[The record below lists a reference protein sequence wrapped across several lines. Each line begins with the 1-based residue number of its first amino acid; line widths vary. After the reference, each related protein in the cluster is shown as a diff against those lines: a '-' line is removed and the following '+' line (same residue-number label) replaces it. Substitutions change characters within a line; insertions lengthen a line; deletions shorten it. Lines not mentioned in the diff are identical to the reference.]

1 MGNSG
6 KKRYDLMKRSGL
18 ISILFLACLAPPE
31 AGRGQEVTWS
41 VQEPSAGWIGFYFG
55 FAKAVVDGREQTVV
69 LVEEVVEGSPA
80 ALAEMTVGDMV
91 THLDGQPVSPE
102 LFTSLRQTLEPGDL
116 VRLTVIHEGQT
127 SERLVEAVRPPAR
140 IRVTP
145 DADEMIIHLETLSEG
160 ILRNLDSVR
169 LSIEGLRVTGD
180 SGEVSVHVL
189 RSPSTARHEG
199 EIGFSFHMRDVFLDS
214 LAFRP
219 DLLFTAPDLALPFEA
234 LIVQSDATMGLKEEL
249 ARLRKELT
257 GVQRAALSRQR
268 ELSAAIRGPIEEIL
282 REDEQYQQYR
292 AQEAEL
298 VAQRAQ
304 LAERLKRV
312 SEEELQKQWAEMR
325 NRSEEAFLEAQRAR
339 IDVLREAERD
349 QRELERERRSIYQ
362 YRVDPETDESGWV
375 RFRSPIIEGQTV
387 VYGAQLAPLN
397 PQLAEYFSVEN
408 GVMVIDVLEDTPASD
423 AGLQGG
429 DIIVSVA
436 GEDVETLSDLRFGLS
451 AFEGTLRIGV
461 IRKGQP
467 VEVQIRR

>member
-1 MGNSG
+1 MSC
-6 KKRYDLMKRSGL
+6 DLMKRSGL
-18 ISILFLACLAPPE
+18 ISILLLVCVALPE
-31 AGRGQEVTWS
+31 AARGQEVSWS

-80 ALAEMTVGDMV
+80 ALAEMKVGDMV
-91 THLDGQPVSPE
+91 THLDGRPVSPE

-116 VRLTVIHEGQT
+116 VRLTVIQDGQV

-140 IRVTP
+140 IVVTP
-145 DADEMIIHLETLSEG
+145 DADEMIIQLETLSEG
-160 ILRNLDSVR
+160 FLRNLDSVR

-180 SGEVSVHVL
+180 SGEMSVHVL
-189 RSPSTARHEG
+189 RSPPMAQHEG
-199 EIGFSFHMRDVFLDS
+199 QIGFSFQMRDMFLDS
-214 LAFRP
+214 LAFGP
-219 DLLFTAPDLALPFEA
+219 DLLFAAPDFALPFEA
-234 LIVQSDATMGLKEEL
+234 LVVQSGATLELKEEL

-268 ELSAAIRGPIEEIL
+268 ELSAAIQGPIEEIL
-282 REDEQYQQYR
+282 REDERYQQYR
-292 AQEAEL
+292 AQEAQL
-298 VAQRAQ
+298 VDQQAQV
-304 LAERLKRV
+304 AERLKRV
-312 SEEELQKQWAEMR
+312 SEEELQRQWAEMR
-325 NRSEEAFLEAQRAR
+325 NRSEEAFLEAQRAH
-339 IDVLREAERD
+339 IGVLREAERD
-349 QRELERERRSIYQ
+349 QRELERQRRVIYQ
-362 YRVDPETDESGWV
+362 YGVDPESDESDWV

-387 VYGAQLAPLN
+387 VYGAQLTPLN

-408 GVMVIDVLEDTPASD
+408 GVMVIDVFEDTPAWD

-451 AFEGTLRIGV
+451 VFEGTLRIGV

>member
-1 MGNSG
+1 
-6 KKRYDLMKRSGL
+6 MKRSGL
-18 ISILFLACLAPPE
+18 ISILFLACLALPE
-31 AGRGQEVTWS
+31 AARGQEVTWS
-41 VQEPSAGWIGFYFG
+41 VQDASSGWIGFYFG
-55 FAKAVVDGREQTVV
+55 FTKAVVGGREQTVV

-80 ALAEMTVGDMV
+80 ALAEMKVGDMV

-116 VRLTVIHEGQT
+116 VRLTVIQDGQT

-140 IRVTP
+140 ILVTP
-145 DADEMIIHLETLSEG
+145 DADEMIIRLETLSEG
-160 ILRNLDSVR
+160 ILKNLDSVR
-169 LSIEGLRVTGD
+169 LSIEGLRVKGD
-180 SGEVSVHVL
+180 SGEMSVHVL
-189 RSPSTARHEG
+189 RSPSAARHEG
-199 EIGFSFHMRDVFLDS
+199 EIGFSFEMRDVFLDS

-219 DLLFTAPDLALPFEA
+219 DLLFAAPDFALPFEA
-234 LIVQSDATMGLKEEL
+234 FIVQSDATLALKEDL
-249 ARLRKELT
+249 ARLRRELT

-268 ELSAAIRGPIEEIL
+268 ELSAAIQGPIEEIL
-282 REDEQYQQYR
+282 REDEKYQQYR

-298 VAQRAQ
+298 VAQQAQ
-304 LAERLKRV
+304 LAERLKRL

-325 NRSEEAFLEAQRAR
+325 NRSEEAFLDAQRAH
-339 IDVLREAERD
+339 IEVLREAERD
-349 QRELERERRSIYQ
+349 QRGIERQRRAVYQERES
-362 YRVDPETDESGWV
+362 PEPDESGWF

-397 PQLAEYFSVEN
+397 PQLAEYFSVEY

-429 DIIVSVA
+429 DIIVSIA

-467 VEVQIRR
+467 LEVQIRR